1 MQSIEFKYFQY
12 SEIYKKVSSQCSLT
26 YWEIKTNGVIKL
38 YNLLMSSKFK
48 GYTAYCSSSMI
59 RRIET
64 KNAIQDRILRPTL
77 LFIIHDKKD

>member
-48 GYTAYCSSSMI
+48 GYTAY
-59 RRIET
+59 
-64 KNAIQDRILRPTL
+64 
-77 LFIIHDKKD
+77 